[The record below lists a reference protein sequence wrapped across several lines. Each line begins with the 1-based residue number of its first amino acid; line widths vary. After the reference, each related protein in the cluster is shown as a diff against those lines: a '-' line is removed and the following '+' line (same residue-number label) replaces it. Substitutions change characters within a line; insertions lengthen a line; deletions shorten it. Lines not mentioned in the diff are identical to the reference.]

1 MQNRCIFIDAD
12 DTLWENER
20 DFRAAEA
27 EFARILAPYAKLE
40 DVQNLLWEKQEGNIP
55 HFGYGSKT
63 YFIGMLDAALELCGG
78 SLSREIYDSVK
89 DIITRLCFHPLEILP
104 GVEETLDR
112 LSGTYRLILA
122 TKGENKEQLI
132 KFRKSGLEKYF
143 FAAEVMMDKSP
154 EDYLSVAGRYGI
166 AARDIVM
173 VGNSVRSDILPV
185 IAIGGTAIHI
195 PHESVWVH
203 EIAELP
209 VSDRLHCI
217 DSFADLPS
225 ILAVIIAPDE

>member
-1 MQNRCIFIDAD
+1 MRNRFIFIDAD

-55 HFGYGSKT
+55 YFGYGSKT

-78 SLSREIYDSVK
+78 SLSRDVYESVK

-104 GVEETLDR
+104 GVEETLAL
-112 LSGTYRLILA
+112 LSDTYRLVLA
-122 TKGENKEQLI
+122 TKGENKEQLL

-154 EDYLSVAGRYGI
+154 EDYLSVAARYGI
-166 AARDIVM
+166 GAEDVVM

-185 IAIGGTAIHI
+185 IEIGGTAIHI

-209 VSDRLHCI
+209 VSKRLHCL
-217 DSFADLPS
+217 DSFSGLPS
-225 ILAVIIAPDE
+225 LLSKITVS